1 MQIDRELYEI
11 MGDENEKN
19 MVGKGRKNRPVQ
31 KQRKTRSPLKY
42 MDLNA
47 KLITN
52 QVSSAQL
59 ADQLIDDLKNLD
71 SASDQMI
78 KDLGK

>member
-31 KQRKTRSPLKY
+31 KQR
-42 MDLNA
+42 
-47 KLITN
+47 
-52 QVSSAQL
+52 
-59 ADQLIDDLKNLD
+59 
-71 SASDQMI
+71 
-78 KDLGK
+78 